1 MFNYCVGTLVQ
12 VFQAQFA
19 RIAGFEEVLA
29 QRRHSVCV
37 TPLFALIELGHQINL
52 PDEAFDNVHLRRLE
66 QLGVEIILLHND
78 LLSYHKE
85 EKEDVLHN
93 TVMAC
98 RLHGMGA
105 QEAMNFV
112 GEEASR
118 RIELFAETVTN
129 LRQFDLVALDEVMR
143 YVKGI
148 EDLIKANLY
157 WSLQTERFLSKQ
169 QKADLLA
176 DGTLTVSR
184 VITNCPRP
192 TMYSA

>member
-1 MFNYCVGTLVQ
+1 MFDYCVGTLVQ

-19 RIAGFEEVLA
+19 RIASFEEVLA

-37 TPLFALIELGHQINL
+37 TSLFALIELGHKINL

-66 QLGVEIILLHND
+66 QLGAEIILLHND
-78 LLSYHKE
+78 LLSYYKE
-85 EKEDVLHN
+85 ENEDVLHN

-98 RLHGMGA
+98 RLQGMGA

-118 RIELFAETVTN
+118 RIELFEETVTS
-129 LRQFDLVALDEVMR
+129 LRQKNLVALDEIMR
-143 YVKGI
+143 YVRGI
-148 EDLIKANLY
+148 ENLIRANLY

-169 QKADLLA
+169 QKADLLT
-176 DGTLTVSR
+176 DGTLMISR

-192 TMYSA
+192 TLYSA